1 MSLRIGQTTRILQ
14 RGSNK
19 AEQEIADS
27 TRHLASGLRIES
39 ARDDSAGL
47 QIAQTFT
54 SQVRGYARAARN
66 AYDGMGMA
74 RQTDLALSETVA
86 TLHKMQTLA
95 VQAANDINSDKERA
109 ILQSGVSQLI
119 DELNRI
125 GESNEFAGMKLLN
138 GQFIDK
144 AFHIGANRGDATH
157 VSVQDARATHLG
169 RYAVRVTTEVS
180 EQAIEK
186 DQLKINGV
194 SVRATVSNRR
204 YCEYGAESLVCNY
217 RESSGH

>member
-1 MSLRIGQTTRILQ
+1 
-14 RGSNK
+14 
-19 AEQEIADS
+19 
-27 TRHLASGLRIES
+27 
-39 ARDDSAGL
+39 
-47 QIAQTFT
+47 
-54 SQVRGYARAARN
+54 
-66 AYDGMGMA
+66 
-74 RQTDLALSETVA
+74 
-86 TLHKMQTLA
+86 MQTLA

-157 VSVQDARATHLG
+157 VSVQDSRATHLG
-169 RYAVRVTTEVS
+169 RYAIRVTTEVS
-180 EQAIEK
+180 EQALEK

-194 SVRATVSNRR
+194 SVRATVASDDTMSTALNR
-204 YCEYGAESLVCNY
+204 
-217 RESSGH
+217 SSAIAKAAAINDASEHSGVSAFVNATRHQANNSIMGGT